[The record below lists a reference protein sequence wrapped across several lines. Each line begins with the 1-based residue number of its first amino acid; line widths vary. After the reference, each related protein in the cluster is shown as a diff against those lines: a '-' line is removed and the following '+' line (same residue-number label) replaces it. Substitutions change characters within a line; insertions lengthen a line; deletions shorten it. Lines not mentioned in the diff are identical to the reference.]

1 VRGSRKAASRKLLT
15 ESSFQANGLEINRP
29 FVFSTASFLL
39 ALSLLNRR
47 HRIAQGESPVLEKNP
62 FHRVVLIV
70 LDSVGIGEMP
80 DAADYGDA
88 GADTLG
94 HTLASRDVRIPNLRA
109 MGLANIRQLPVA
121 PVEHPAGI
129 FGRAATS
136 SRGKDTTTGH
146 WEMSGIITARP
157 FPTYPQGFPPRI
169 IDPFERRIGRKTIG
183 NKPASGTEIIKELGE
198 EHVKTGYPIVYTS
211 ADSVF
216 QIATHEEIV
225 PLDQLYEWCEIAR
238 ELLTGED
245 EVGRVIARPFV
256 GEPGSFRRTE
266 ARQDYAIDPPEQTLL
281 DRVKSA
287 GLAVTAVGKIGSIFC
302 HRGTTEELKAG
313 NNNASVEQTLRA
325 LESTPRGL
333 IFTNLVDFDMLYGHR
348 NDVEGYAC
356 ALEAFDAQLPEI
368 QQAMR
373 EDDLLMITADH
384 GCDPGDVST
393 DHTREYVP
401 VLAWG
406 PRAKTGVNLGTLA
419 SLADVGQTIAENF
432 ELELQAG
439 RSFLHEIV

>member
-1 VRGSRKAASRKLLT
+1 MTRKS
-15 ESSFQANGLEINRP
+15 
-29 FVFSTASFLL
+29 VF
-39 ALSLLNRR
+39 N
-47 HRIAQGESPVLEKNP
+47 
-62 FHRVVLIV
+62 RVVIIV

-94 HTLASRDVRIPNLRA
+94 HTLSSRRVEIPNLRA
-109 MGLANIRQLPVA
+109 MGLANIRPLPVE
-121 PVEHPAGI
+121 PVERPAGI

-157 FPTYPQGFPPRI
+157 FPTYPQGFPPRVI
-169 IDPFERRIGRKTIG
+169 EPFERAIGREILG

-198 EHVKTGYPIVYTS
+198 EHVRTGRPIVYTS

-216 QIATHEEIV
+216 QIATHEQVV
-225 PLDQLYEWCEIAR
+225 PLEQLYEWCQIAR

-256 GEPGSFRRTE
+256 GEPGNFRRTE
-266 ARQDYAIDPPEQTLL
+266 ARQDYAIDPPEETLL
-281 DRVKSA
+281 DHVKSA

-313 NNNASVEQTLRA
+313 NNNASLDQTLHALRA
-325 LESTPRGL
+325 TPRGL

-348 NDVEGYAC
+348 NDVEGYAR
-356 ALEAFDAQLPEI
+356 ALEAFDARLPEI
-368 QQAMR
+368 QQAMND
-373 EDDLLMITADH
+373 DDLMIITADH

-406 PRAKTGVNLGTLA
+406 RRARAGVDLGIRS
-419 SLADVGQTIAENF
+419 SLADIGQTVAENF
-432 ELELQAG
+432 GIQLQAG
-439 RSFLHEIV
+439 RSFLREIA

>member
-1 VRGSRKAASRKLLT
+1 MIEKS
-15 ESSFQANGLEINRP
+15 
-29 FVFSTASFLL
+29 VF
-39 ALSLLNRR
+39 N
-47 HRIAQGESPVLEKNP
+47 
-62 FHRVVLIV
+62 RVVLIV

-94 HTLASRDVRIPNLRA
+94 HTLSSREVRIPNLRA
-109 MGLANIRQLPVA
+109 MGLANIRELPVA
-121 PVEHPAGI
+121 PVARPTGI

-146 WEMSGIITARP
+146 WEMSGIITANP
-157 FPTYPQGFPPRI
+157 FPTYPQGFPPRVI
-169 IDPFERRIGRKTIG
+169 EPFERAIGRKVLG

-198 EHVKTGYPIVYTS
+198 EHVKTGRPIVYTS

-216 QIATHEEIV
+216 QIAAHEEVV
-225 PLDQLYEWCEIAR
+225 PLDQLYEWCRVAR
-238 ELLTGED
+238 EMLAGED
-245 EVGRVIARPFV
+245 EVGRVIARPFI
-256 GEPGSFRRTE
+256 GEAGNFRRTE
-266 ARQDYAIDPPEQTLL
+266 ARQDYAIDPPEETLL

-313 NNNASVEQTLRA
+313 NNNASVDQTLRA
-325 LESTPRGL
+325 LQETPRGL

-348 NDVEGYAC
+348 NDVEGYAR
-356 ALEAFDAQLPEI
+356 ALEEFDARLPEI

-373 EDDLLMITADH
+373 DEDLLMLTADH
-384 GCDPGDVST
+384 GCDPGDIST

-406 PRAKTGVNLGTLA
+406 RRARAGVDLGIRS
-419 SLADVGQTIAENF
+419 SLADIGQTVAENF
-432 ELELQAG
+432 GLELQAG
-439 RSFLHEIV
+439 RSFLREIA